1 MAARSPKP
9 ADPEIPHTASAEQHI
24 PVQAPTSDFGL
35 RTSDSGLRIP
45 ERPGT
50 AAKEGTQPMPYRF
63 EREARTPYSEV
74 FIIENEEG
82 EDLGRVDLHF
92 TPSVTY
98 ATLCVGETLDE
109 EGIQDLIAQI
119 DERLVMTTDPYRED
133 FVVTVWRGS
142 PAGVYSDSDADDD
155 EDEDTFRLN

>member
-1 MAARSPKP
+1 
-9 ADPEIPHTASAEQHI
+9 
-24 PVQAPTSDFGL
+24 
-35 RTSDSGLRIP
+35 
-45 ERPGT
+45 
-50 AAKEGTQPMPYRF
+50 MPYRF

-74 FIIENEEG
+74 FIIENEAG

-109 EGIQDLIAQI
+109 DSIQDLIAQI

-133 FVVTVWRGS
+133 FVVTVWTGRES
-142 PAGVYSDSDADDD
+142 GVYSDEDLDEED
-155 EDEDTFRLN
+155 EDEEFTSNGDRHRN

>member
-1 MAARSPKP
+1 
-9 ADPEIPHTASAEQHI
+9 
-24 PVQAPTSDFGL
+24 
-35 RTSDSGLRIP
+35 
-45 ERPGT
+45 
-50 AAKEGTQPMPYRF
+50 MPYRF

-133 FVVTVWRGS
+133 FVVTVWAGRES
-142 PAGVYSDSDADDD
+142 GVYSDEDLDE
-155 EDEDTFRLN
+155 EDEEEDFTNGDRPRA